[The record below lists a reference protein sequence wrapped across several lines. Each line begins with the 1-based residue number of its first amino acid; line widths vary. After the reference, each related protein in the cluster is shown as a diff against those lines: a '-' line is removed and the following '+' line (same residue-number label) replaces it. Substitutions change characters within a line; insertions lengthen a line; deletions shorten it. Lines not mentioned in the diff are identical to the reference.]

1 MFKIE
6 NPNSLCAV
14 WVGFYL
20 PPFLLAYE
28 VIYHLVSGSPLMIG
42 PLFPAIPVGF
52 NALLQFVLIVG
63 GQGLIFEYVSSW
75 KVRICFS
82 VLLCVFSIAV
92 FMYFRNAS
100 GDNDESINKGMVNSI
115 LWSPIIT
122 LPITIFLCF
131 INGMSKKTSDK

>member
-1 MFKIE
+1 MIKIE

-42 PLFPAIPVGF
+42 PFFPAIPVGF
-52 NALLQFVLIVG
+52 KALVQFVLIVG
-63 GQGLIFEYVSSW
+63 GQGLIFEYVSSL
-75 KVRICFS
+75 KGRICFS
-82 VLLCVFSIAV
+82 VLLCASAIAV
-92 FMYFRNAS
+92 CMYFQKAS
-100 GDNDESINKGMVNSI
+100 AENDERIIKGMVNSI

-131 INGMSKKTSDK
+131 IDGMSEKTSDK

>member
-1 MFKIE
+1 MIKIE

-20 PPFLLAYE
+20 TPFLLAYE

-42 PLFPAIPVGF
+42 PFFPAIPVGF
-52 NALLQFVLIVG
+52 KALVQFVLIVG
-63 GQGLIFEYVSSW
+63 GQGLIFEYVSSL
-75 KVRICFS
+75 KGRICFS
-82 VLLCVFSIAV
+82 VLLCVSVIAV
-92 FMYFRNAS
+92 CMCFQKAS
-100 GDNDESINKGMVNSI
+100 AENDERIIKGMVNSI

-131 INGMSKKTSDK
+131 IDGMSEKTSDK